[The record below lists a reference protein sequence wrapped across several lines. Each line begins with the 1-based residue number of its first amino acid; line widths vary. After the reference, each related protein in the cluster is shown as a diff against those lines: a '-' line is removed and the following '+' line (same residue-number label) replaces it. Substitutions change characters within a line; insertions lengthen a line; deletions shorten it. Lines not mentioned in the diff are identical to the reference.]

1 MLMTLPKPIGA
12 FEWTQAA
19 PGAVLRCCPL
29 LEIAPHLF
37 TTAAVTLRDDESE
50 WRTVAQEL
58 SVESRAI
65 RLLRQVHGR
74 AIAVVRRGDPVP
86 PARPEAD
93 VIVSDDPRSAI
104 GVRVADCA
112 PMLVADRAS
121 GAVAAAHAG
130 WRGAMQEV
138 ATTAVGAM
146 REAFGSDPANLVVA
160 IGPSLGA
167 CCGEMGPDVIDAF
180 REAGHGDEDIARW
193 FTPGPRGRAH
203 LDLPCVNRDQFERAG
218 VPAAS
223 IHVAGLCT
231 RCRPD
236 VFHSYRAAG
245 ASAGRMLGAIRPAD
259 FTVG

>member
-1 MLMTLPKPIGA
+1 M
-12 FEWTQAA
+12 
-19 PGAVLRCCPL
+19 LRCRPL

-37 TTAAVTLRDDESE
+37 TTAAVTLRDDERE

-58 SVESRAI
+58 SVEPRAI

-74 AIAVVRRGDPVP
+74 AIAVVRRGDPVLT
-86 PARPEAD
+86 ARPEAD
-93 VIVSDDPRSAI
+93 VIVSGDPRSAI

-112 PMLVADRAS
+112 PMLVADRAT

-130 WRGAMQEV
+130 WRGAMQDV
-138 ATTAVGAM
+138 AAATVGAM
-146 REAFGSDPANLVVA
+146 REVFGSDPANLIVA

-167 CCGEMGPDVIDAF
+167 CCGEMGPEVIEAF
-180 REAGHGDEDIARW
+180 REAGHGGEDIARW

-203 LDLPCVNRDQFERAG
+203 LDLPGVNRDQFERAG

-245 ASAGRMLGAIRPAD
+245 ASAGRMLGAIRPA
-259 FTVG
+259 GSIAG